1 MTDHNNATLLALN
14 AIETSQLANAYLDLL
29 DIIVSVTHDEQ
40 AIEFYRP
47 RWQPIV
53 TQELKRRQ
61 STRLQNMQQ
70 KSSTL
75 WLDE

>member
-1 MTDHNNATLLALN
+1 MTDHNNATLIALN

-29 DIIVSVTHDEQ
+29 DIIVSITHDEQ

-61 STRLQNMQQ
+61 ATRLKSIQ
-70 KSSTL
+70 KNTPTL